1 MNHQADNWEWAQHD
15 VHDALSCKMTDS
27 EQAAFIKSQQE
38 INSRLGMTFDELIAS
53 MQSGD
58 MKRQAIKQTE
68 KES

>member
-1 MNHQADNWEWAQHD
+1 MNHQADNWEWAQFDHHD
-15 VHDALSCKMTDS
+15 TLSCKMTDS

-58 MKRQAIKQTE
+58 MKQRVIKQTE

>member
-15 VHDALSCKMTDS
+15 VHDTLSCKMTDS

-38 INSRLGMTFDELIAS
+38 ISSRLGMTFDELIAS
-53 MQSGD
+53 MQSGE